1 MLYRP
6 KVLRL
11 LPGYRAL
18 LRDGKRAK
26 AVVMAE
32 KMWWGTSGAVALNV
46 RLRLKVHF
54 DDGTSTEIDRVER
67 YRDLG
72 GLHTVGSILPVRHD
86 GGRIEVDLPELRRR
100 READRE
106 RHERRSIR
114 AAEAKL
120 RKKSR

>member
-18 LRDGKRAK
+18 LRDGHRAK

-32 KMWWGTSGAVALNV
+32 KMWWGTSGSVALNA

-67 YRDLG
+67 YRELG
-72 GLHTVGSILPVRHD
+72 GLSAVGSILPMRYD
-86 GGRIEVDLPELRRR
+86 GDRIEVDLPELRRR
-100 READRE
+100 REVE
-106 RHERRSIR
+106 RARDGRRAIR

-120 RKKSR
+120 RKKSP

>member
-1 MLYRP
+1 VLYRP

-18 LRDGKRAK
+18 LRDGQRAN

-32 KMWWGTSGAVALNV
+32 KMWWGTSGAAALNV

-54 DDGTSTEIDRVER
+54 DDGTTREVDRVER

-72 GLHTVGSILPVRHD
+72 DLHLVGSILPVRHD
-86 GGRIEVDLPELRRR
+86 GDRIEVDLPALRRR
-100 READRE
+100 READRA
-106 RHERRSIR
+106 RDERRSIR

-120 RKKSR
+120 RKKSP